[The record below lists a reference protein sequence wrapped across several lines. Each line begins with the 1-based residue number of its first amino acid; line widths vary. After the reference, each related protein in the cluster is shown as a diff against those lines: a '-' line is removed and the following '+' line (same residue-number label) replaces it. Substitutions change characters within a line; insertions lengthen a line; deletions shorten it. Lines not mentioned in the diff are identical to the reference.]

1 MWKLRKFFRP
11 IQLIGLG
18 LLGILGMT
26 GCASTPKPLDTP
38 FTLHQGTEVAE
49 FEVHIPE
56 LYTYVFGFSFFYKD
70 PKQYPGDSDRILK
83 FIGDAG
89 RNKNGHGKYINLGE
103 PLKVRLQIYSLGK
116 KTPPFTFDEIKT
128 EIVNYAVG
136 SGYFSKRIANVL
148 LEPGVYKVRLEN
160 LLAAPVMEGTPIH
173 FHIGKAYFGK

>member
-49 FEVHIPE
+49 FEVRIPE
-56 LYTYVFGFSFFYKD
+56 RYTYVFGFSFFYKD
-70 PKQYPGDSDRILK
+70 PKQYPADSWRILK
-83 FIGDAG
+83 LVGTGTQDKD
-89 RNKNGHGKYINLGE
+89 NKYVNLGE
-103 PLKVRLQIYSLGK
+103 PLKVRLQIYSVGK
-116 KTPPFTFDEIKT
+116 KTPPFAFDEIKT

-160 LLAAPVMEGTPIH
+160 LLTAPAMQGTPIH